1 MKKDCLKVKGTIVS
15 PPVITNFSEKN
26 SVIIL
31 VNAIFYGYQKF
42 YTLIDKNFNM
52 LNSYDDLTNTTFIN
66 VAVSQVGDVVEI
78 EVLPNDEGK
87 PSPKIISFKNI
98 TKKLE

>member
-1 MKKDCLKVKGTIVS
+1 
-15 PPVITNFSEKN
+15 
-26 SVIIL
+26 
-31 VNAIFYGYQKF
+31 
-42 YTLIDKNFNM
+42 M
-52 LNSYDDLTNTTFIN
+52 LNSYDDLTNTTFVN

-98 TKKLE
+98 TRKLE